1 VAPSSENP
9 NQLPPP
15 SGDEHSI
22 QKESGFQRTIEAQP
36 ATVSVKAGT
45 GVVTD
50 IGDNQITE
58 RAEQIRY
65 STDEAMVWQET
76 PSMALLVPRAVK
88 YIIYLA
94 VIFFLCAEVNR
105 YVPQIPPA
113 RDFLAQAGIQASAP
127 ASSSATRSAARKAKS
142 RRHAATAD
150 DSTAPATATDSAAP
164 AATDT
169 PAAPED
175 PAEPQQKPLTLGRI
189 LFDVKAAFVVLYA
202 LLFALYFFRLKS
214 TRYCASSQ
222 RLIVEEGAWHAVNKP
237 YELHQLGDAVIVKP
251 ALLRLFNVANLVIT
265 QPPIELKGLRNA
277 EYVRDI
283 LRQGGQL
290 EAQRA
295 DKIRFR

>member
-1 VAPSSENP
+1 VAPSPENP

-22 QKESGFQRTIEAQP
+22 QKESSFQRTIDAPP

-88 YIIYLA
+88 YVIFLA

-127 ASSSATRSAARKAKS
+127 ASPGSARSTHKKKS
-142 RRHAATAD
+142 RHAATAD
-150 DSTAPATATDSAAP
+150 DSTAPATSPDSATP

-169 PAAPED
+169 PTAPEN
-175 PAEPQQKPLTLGRI
+175 PAQPQEKPLTLGRI

-251 ALLRLFNVANLVIT
+251 ALLRMFNVSNLVIT

>member
-1 VAPSSENP
+1 M
-9 NQLPPP
+9 PPP

-22 QKESGFQRTIEAQP
+22 QKESSFQRTIEAPP

-88 YIIYLA
+88 YVIFLA
-94 VIFFLCAEVNR
+94 VIFILCAEVNR
-105 YVPQIPPA
+105 YVPQVPA
-113 RDFLAQAGIQASAP
+113 AHDFLAQNGVQASAP
-127 ASSSATRSAARKAKS
+127 ASSSSARSTHKKKS
-142 RRHAATAD
+142 RHAATAD
-150 DSTAPATATDSAAP
+150 DSTAPSTATDSSTP
-164 AATDT
+164 TATDT

-175 PAEPQQKPLTLGRI
+175 PAQPQEKPLTLGRI

-251 ALLRLFNVANLVIT
+251 ALLRLFNAANLVIT